1 MALLMA
7 ALAFVAGVLAG
18 VVSRAFSL
26 L

>member
-18 VVSRAFSL
+18 VISRAFSL